1 MEIVEKG
8 SILNKNCFYK
18 VSISII
24 KFALKTVY
32 FGTFLVWKLL
42 FKRNIPTNG
51 SVKLTGTIWKSWY
64 RMSGKV
70 LPIFA
75 GLRRLQVL
83 SKCGFPK
90 ALLILCKFTCRRPF
104 GKTDP
109 ILNNYLI
116 QTMENNAHSGVRRV
130 QAEKSFIFIF
140 PSAART
146 EKDQR
151 CLLESS
157 INVQTT

>member
-1 MEIVEKG
+1 MPRHIPELFVCAGAKIQNRLEK
-8 SILNKNCFYK
+8 SANNNKEYGQKVATSVYAFLFHRHIYFSGQRLPYGNCRER
-18 VSISII
+18 S
-24 KFALKTVY
+24 
-32 FGTFLVWKLL
+32 FLVWKLL

-90 ALLILCKFTCRRPF
+90 ALLNLCKFACRRPF
-104 GKTDP
+104 GSMVD
-109 ILNNYLI
+109 
-116 QTMENNAHSGVRRV
+116 
-130 QAEKSFIFIF
+130 
-140 PSAART
+140 
-146 EKDQR
+146 
-151 CLLESS
+151 
-157 INVQTT
+157 

>member
-8 SILNKNCFYK
+8 SINDFEKNCFYK
-18 VSISII
+18 VSTSII

-32 FGTFLVWKLL
+32 FGSFLVWKLL
-42 FKRNIPTNG
+42 FKRNIPTSG

-64 RMSGKV
+64 WMSGKV

-90 ALLILCKFTCRRPF
+90 ALLKLCKFACRRPF
-104 GKTDP
+104 GSMVD
-109 ILNNYLI
+109 
-116 QTMENNAHSGVRRV
+116 
-130 QAEKSFIFIF
+130 
-140 PSAART
+140 
-146 EKDQR
+146 
-151 CLLESS
+151 
-157 INVQTT
+157 